1 LATIFD
7 RWYTLAVGH
16 APAMVLL
23 LAACAA
29 SPDRP
34 PVARI
39 AATPAAVAEGDDFQ
53 TAVTLDGT
61 RSQALDDPAA
71 PLTFAWQLLD
81 DEVHADGALDQ
92 PMVVVHCLGAR
103 PPRIVLTV
111 TDEHGLS
118 ADVTRPIAL
127 TVP

>member
-1 LATIFD
+1 MPP
-7 RWYTLAVGH
+7 AV
-16 APAMVLL
+16 VLH
-23 LAACAA
+23 
-29 SPDRP
+29 
-34 PVARI
+34 
-39 AATPAAVAEGDDFQ
+39 DDFQ

-61 RSQALDDPAA
+61 ASQSLDA
-71 PLTFAWQLLD
+71 PTASLTFAWQLLD

-92 PMVVVHCLGAR
+92 PMLVVHCLGER